1 MTIFFGEKFPFSRP
15 KFLMTFSLVIDQV
28 FPNFPFFSQIFRIF
42 IGLLCSMSCKTPLL
56 TRKTTISEN
65 EFLYDIIFL
74 TLFVL
79 SHASD
84 NTTSQNIGGTVHGGT
99 DAWAVPH
106 LKFLGGPSPRSP
118 RSPPMVP
125 APQTSGN
132 YIHH

>member
-84 NTTSQNIGGTVHGGT
+84 NTTSQNIGGTAHGGRM
-99 DAWAVPH
+99 H
-106 LKFLGGPSPRSP
+106 GPSP
-118 RSPPMVP
+118 PPQIFWGTVP
-125 APQTSGN
+125 QAP
-132 YIHH
+132 